1 MEHYKS
7 TARGNFI
14 ALSVYIKKVHK
25 SHTSDL
31 TAYLKTLEQ
40 KEEDSLRRRRQ
51 QEAIKLM
58 T

>member
-14 ALSVYIKKVHK
+14 ALSVNIKKVDK

-31 TAYLKTLEQ
+31 TAYLKALEQ